1 MNNLTAERVLFAFA
15 EGGGEDYPFRLNNP
29 VPAASGKRFA
39 SVDGTVAPAA
49 FCRRDNR
56 ALIDSQHRRVP
67 CADCGAALVGNHDIA
82 NVMAE
87 ARLHA

>member
-39 SVDGTVAPAA
+39 TVDGAIAPAPIC
-49 FCRRDNR
+49 CRDSR
-56 ALIDSQHRRVP
+56 A
-67 CADCGAALVGNHDIA
+67 
-82 NVMAE
+82 
-87 ARLHA
+87 